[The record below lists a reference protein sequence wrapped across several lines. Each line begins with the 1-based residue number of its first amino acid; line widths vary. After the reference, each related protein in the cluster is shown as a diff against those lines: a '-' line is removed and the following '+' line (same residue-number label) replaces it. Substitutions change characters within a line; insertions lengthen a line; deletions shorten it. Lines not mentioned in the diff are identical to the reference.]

1 MTSAVEALQFKSA
14 AVFGANGMID
24 RGLSHV
30 GDSFRALDK
39 PHVGRAID
47 AMNAGGQLAVAGA
60 QIAQPILSNLLP
72 SKDMQIQRDMHMQ
85 DRYDRRMSQR
95 TSAPG
100 TPSMGNL
107 A

>member
-1 MTSAVEALQFKSA
+1 MTSAVEVLRFKSA

-30 GDSFRALDK
+30 GDSFRSLDK

-47 AMNAGGQLAVAGA
+47 AMNAGGQLAIAGA

-85 DRYDRRMSQR
+85 DRYDRRTSQR
-95 TSAPG
+95 ASAPSVPTVG
-100 TPSMGNL
+100 SL